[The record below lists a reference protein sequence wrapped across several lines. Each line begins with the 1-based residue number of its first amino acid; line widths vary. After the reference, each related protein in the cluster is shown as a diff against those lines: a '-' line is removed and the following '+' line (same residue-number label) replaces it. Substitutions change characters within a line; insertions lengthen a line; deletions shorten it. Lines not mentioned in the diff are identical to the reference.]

1 MRRIAASLGLLLL
14 AACQGG
20 GGTAPTLAPTAP
32 DQVGEPPNLLQLE
45 ITAAE
50 VGDLWR
56 VTLQAPQAQDL
67 YQLAG
72 TLVYDPARYSIAT
85 VEAGGGLGG
94 PEESYFVWGQ
104 RDPGRID
111 FAYTRR
117 YYGAGVS
124 GPAALL
130 SVRVR
135 PVAQFALAD
144 FRLDTAENALLARD
158 GLKRV
163 LEVSLGGGVQ

>member
-1 MRRIAASLGLLLL
+1 MKRLTALIGLLLL

-20 GGTAPTLAPTAP
+20 GGTAPTLARATPDPFGAP
-32 DQVGEPPNLLQLE
+32 PGPLQLE
-45 ITAAE
+45 LNAADT
-50 VGDLWR
+50 GDQWR

-72 TLVYDPARYSIAT
+72 TLLYDPARYSIVT

-104 RDPGRID
+104 RTPGRID

-117 YYGAGVS
+117 YHGKGAS
-124 GPAALL
+124 GPTALL
-130 SVRVR
+130 SVRFR
-135 PVAQFALAD
+135 PLAGFALAD
-144 FRLDTAENALLARD
+144 FTLDAAEGALLARD
-158 GLKRV
+158 SLKRV
-163 LEVSLGGGVQ
+163 LEVSLDGEVL

>member
-1 MRRIAASLGLLLL
+1 MRRIAALLGLLLL

-20 GGTAPTLAPTAP
+20 GGTAPTLTPTAP
-32 DQVGEPPNLLQLE
+32 DQVGEPPNPLQLE

-50 VGDLWR
+50 AGDLWR

-72 TLVYDPARYSIAT
+72 TLVYDPALYTVAT

-94 PEESYFVWGQ
+94 PEESYFVWGE
-104 RDPGRID
+104 RAPGRID

-117 YYGAGVS
+117 YYGTGAS

-130 SVRVR
+130 SVRVN
-135 PVAQFALAD
+135 PIAEFALTD
-144 FRLDTAENALLARD
+144 FTLDTSADALLARD
-158 GLKRV
+158 SLKRV
-163 LEVSLGGGVQ
+163 LEVNLDGGVQ